1 MAPTPAYLVR
11 MMQLHGPEGEL
22 TPVEVL
28 GTHDP
33 ENDTFSYNALSR
45 GAQEVVIEHVSSV
58 GTIRPIDQKAAAE
71 S

>member
-1 MAPTPAYLVR
+1 MAPTPAHLVR

-33 ENDTFSYNALSR
+33 ETDTFSYRALSR
-45 GAQEVVIEHVSSV
+45 GAQEVVIENASTV
-58 GTIRPIDQKAAAE
+58 GTIRPIEQEINA
-71 S
+71 